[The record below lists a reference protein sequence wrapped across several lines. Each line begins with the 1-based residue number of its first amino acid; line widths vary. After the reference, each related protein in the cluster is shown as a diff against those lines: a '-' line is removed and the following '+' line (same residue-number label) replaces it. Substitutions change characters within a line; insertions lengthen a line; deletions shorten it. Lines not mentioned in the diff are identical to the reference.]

1 MKVNSSNK
9 ITLGI
14 LIWLIMFFAALML
27 LIYCVI
33 EIWNTQRSI
42 DNALNEWDKQH
53 LNLIKLEG
61 LAGDGSINTKQNIIE
76 PEQTLSSASVHLKSL
91 LSPREVKKGE
101 VIGKITL
108 NRLQKSYPII
118 EGTDTSQLAKGVGH
132 YTSSVFPGSN
142 GNSIL
147 AGHRDSVFR
156 NLGELKPD
164 DQISLETASGTF
176 TYLVT
181 GSKIV
186 EIDDAGVYL
195 SGESPILTL
204 ITCYPFYYVGNAPQ
218 RFLLFAKLVR

>member
-1 MKVNSSNK
+1 
-9 ITLGI
+9 
-14 LIWLIMFFAALML
+14 MFIAAFML
-27 LIYCVI
+27 LAYCVF

-42 DNALNEWDKQH
+42 NFALQEWNKQH
-53 LNLIKLEG
+53 LNLIKLQG
-61 LAGDGSINTKQNIIE
+61 LAVDGRNNTQQNITGQ
-76 PEQTLSSASVHLKSL
+76 EQTLSSSKVHLKSL
-91 LSPREVKKGE
+91 LSPQEVKKGE

-108 NRLQKSYPII
+108 DKLQKSYPII

-132 YTSSVFPGSN
+132 YISSVFPGAK

-156 NLGELKPD
+156 KLGELKPD

-186 EIDDAGVYL
+186 EIDDTSVFL
-195 SGESPILTL
+195 SDESPTLTL
-204 ITCYPFYYVGNAPQ
+204 ITCYPFYYVGNAPK
-218 RFLLFAKLVR
+218 RFLLFAKLVN